1 MNNLKDKN
9 STIVTFPFGRT
20 IENAVVLSSF
30 TKDSKNYII
39 VDRTPF
45 HPISDSWPDQ
55 PADSGTLI
63 IDDENYFITDA
74 YSARLD
80 ENGRLVRDIHS
91 YRGSEGIQ
99 SFIVHCVENLPHD
112 LVGRDITLEVDLQK
126 RKRLSAA
133 HSACHLTAFSLN
145 KCTNQFW
152 RKDVRRDSLGNYD
165 LDQLTNVSSKILEY
179 GSVDE
184 YRFGK
189 SIRKKGLNIGE
200 MTADIDELE
209 KGMNEILESWVNSDL
224 EIILSPSDCAIETSR
239 HWKCRLEGGVALMA
253 CGGTHVSN
261 TSDIGKIKVKVTR
274 TEFGVCIETQVSDIQ
289 SSGDFYV

>member
-1 MNNLKDKN
+1 M
-9 STIVTFPFGRT
+9 
-20 IENAVVLSSF
+20 
-30 TKDSKNYII
+30 
-39 VDRTPF
+39 
-45 HPISDSWPDQ
+45 
-55 PADSGTLI
+55 
-63 IDDENYFITDA
+63 
-74 YSARLD
+74 
-80 ENGRLVRDIHS
+80 
-91 YRGSEGIQ
+91 
-99 SFIVHCVENLPHD
+99 
-112 LVGRDITLEVDLQK
+112 
-126 RKRLSAA
+126 
-133 HSACHLTAFSLN
+133 
-145 KCTNQFW
+145 
-152 RKDVRRDSLGNYD
+152 GNYD